1 MTLVTPSLVFSSVSS
16 ASTSILMLQ
25 TLLTSTTLLVIRV
38 LPPMTQ
44 VSSTAPM
51 FPSRWSVPLERTPS
65 GQDVLRLVTVLLLTP
80 SLKAQTLVS
89 AHLLLTQTVTTEE
102 SKFRTSCDSSSH
114 ISQRSFGT
122 SFLWS
127 LDK

>member
-1 MTLVTPSLVFSSVSS
+1 MTLVTPSLVFYSVSS

-25 TLLTSTTLLVIRV
+25 TLLLTSTTLLVIRV

-44 VSSTAPM
+44 VSSTAPT

-65 GQDVLRLVTVLLLTP
+65 SPRLALRLVTVLLLTP

-122 SFLWS
+122 SFFYGH
-127 LDK
+127 